1 MRMVNRIIERLL
13 FTGTALSAMLFFAV
27 VLFAV
32 ITRYV
37 FHVPLLAS
45 IELSRLF
52 FVWSCFL
59 AAAITYRRKAHVGF
73 TLLYEYLPPV
83 VRKVIRP
90 MIGMLIA
97 LFAGMVFWQ
106 GIVIIRLLWLT
117 DLPMLGISQGWFYVP
132 LPVTSAAILSYS
144 IESILDDLSGRAA
157 EA

>member
-1 MRMVNRIIERLL
+1 MRMVNRMLDRLL
-13 FTGTALSAMLFFAV
+13 FAGTALSAMLFFAV

-32 ITRYV
+32 VTRYV
-37 FHVPLLAS
+37 FRVPILAS

-83 VRKVIRP
+83 IRRVIRP
-90 MIGMLIA
+90 LIGMLIA

-106 GIVIIRLLWLT
+106 GIVVIRLLWLT

-132 LPVTSAAILSYS
+132 LPVTSAAIFAYT
-144 IESILDDLSGRAA
+144 IESLWDDLSGKAA
-157 EA
+157 AA